1 MNGPAWLNWA
11 IFVIMAILSIILLM
25 GKGGFLIAGYNTMSK
40 EKKKRYN
47 EKKLCRIMGCG
58 LSLITIILGISAY
71 YSFELPA
78 TISWLLPWG
87 ILVVA
92 VIMIILGNTIGKE
105 KNLEA

>member
-47 EKKLCRIMGCG
+47 EKKLCRVMGSG
-58 LSLITIILGISAY
+58 LGVITIILGISAY
-71 YSFELPA
+71 YNFELPTA
-78 TISWLLPWG
+78 ISWLLPWG

-92 VIMIILGNTIGKE
+92 AIMIILGNTIAKE
-105 KNLEA
+105 KN